1 MRTYEELSG
10 ATGRRAFYR
19 AERFAAREVFPR
31 FVPRVLISGAAFNLE
46 NLSMSGLAAST
57 ARGRS
62 PAVLEQGQDVGL
74 ILEGEGGPLFSG
86 NATLH
91 RVDTRADEM
100 RVALSFKGASLDI
113 PALVNRH
120 NETLI
125 QRELNGGLSH
135 ALELVPSEYRRF
147 CADVLHLLRAYR
159 NTLARFDGLSK
170 GEGEASDRARTD
182 TIYHAAE
189 ERLLR
194 EWRALWLEGNALVR
208 PLIDKPDALAAVK
221 AFTEQVLTPEFM
233 GGAIWN
239 RSYSKPLGYP
249 GDFQMMN
256 YVYQWQSRGANVY
269 ERLVHRIGLDVAEC
283 IATRMVM
290 VQHEIASVVAS
301 GAGSDKPAR
310 VLSLGCG
317 PAQEVLNYLEIKS
330 LPRDIDVTLVDQDHS
345 ALDYAY
351 QRVFPQTMRHG
362 GASRLNCLQ
371 VSFIELMKAGEIFK
385 TLPPQDLIYTV
396 GLVDYLSIR
405 RIQRLVSS
413 LYRKLAPGGR
423 LVVGNMADVPGS
435 NFWPMECLCDWNL
448 HYRTEEQMLEM
459 AATLPAGSQAEIRPD
474 PTGRVFMLYITKAV
488 SA

>member
-10 ATGRRAFYR
+10 ASGRRAFYR
-19 AERFAAREVFPR
+19 AERFAARDVFPR
-31 FVPRVLISGAAFNLE
+31 YVPRVLIGGTTFNLE
-46 NLSMSGLAAST
+46 NLSMSGLAAS
-57 ARGRS
+57 ASRAGS
-62 PAVLEQGQDVGL
+62 PALLERGQDIGVVL
-74 ILEGEGGPLFSG
+74 QGEGGPLFSG
-86 NATLH
+86 SATLH
-91 RVDTRADEM
+91 RVDTRANDM
-100 RVALSFKGASLDI
+100 LVALSFKGASLDI

-120 NETLI
+120 NETLV

-135 ALELVPSEYRRF
+135 ALELVPTEYRRF

-159 NTLARFDGLSK
+159 NTLGRFENMSQ
-170 GEGEASDRARTD
+170 GEAEGAGHARTD

-194 EWRALWLEGNALVR
+194 EWHTLWLEGNALVR
-208 PLIDKPDALAAVK
+208 PLLDKPEALAAVK

-256 YVYQWQSRGANVY
+256 YVYQWQSRGNNVY
-269 ERLVHRIGLDVAEC
+269 ERLLHRVGLDVAEC

-290 VQHEIASVVAS
+290 VQHEIASVVAG
-301 GAGSDKPAR
+301 GAGSGVPAR

-330 LPRDIDVTLVDQDHS
+330 LPRDIDVTLVDQDHD

-351 QRVFPQTMRHG
+351 QRVFPQTIRHG

-371 VSFIELMKAGEIFK
+371 VSFIELMKAGEIFE
-385 TLPPQDLIYTV
+385 TLPAQDLIYTV

-405 RIQRLVSS
+405 RIQRLVAS

-435 NFWPMECLCDWNL
+435 NFWPMECLCDWSL
-448 HYRTEEQMLEM
+448 HYRTEAQMLEM
-459 AATLPAGSQAEIRPD
+459 AATLPSGAHAEIRPD

-488 SA
+488 AA